1 MLYIVCF
8 EDTEMNHN
16 HGSIF
21 CSSAGGCG
29 SFYAIK
35 IKSDAFKG
43 LPMVKQH
50 RMVNDALKEE
60 IQGIH
65 GLQVRRICPCN
76 SQSQIILKV
85 VTVEDHPPMN
95 PYFPMTMLELD

>member
-1 MLYIVCF
+1 MSLVCLCISYSGGMVISQSH
-8 EDTEMNHN
+8 ETMSC
-16 HGSIF
+16 SI
-21 CSSAGGCG
+21 GGCG

-35 IKSDAFKG
+35 IKSEAFKG

-65 GLQVRRICPCN
+65 GLQVRTDIQEMIESRC
-76 SQSQIILKV
+76 
-85 VTVEDHPPMN
+85 
-95 PYFPMTMLELD
+95 